1 LHIKD
6 SIVLNYISKRL
17 KIGKIYFSSN
27 RNSVVW
33 EVFAKEDIIKIIKIF
48 EDYPLNTTK
57 QLDFIAF
64 KEAFYMY
71 INKINLSKILVIKG
85 TMNKQRKEFIQSPSH
100 RINITNYWLLG
111 FVEGDGSFYL
121 TKKNRRL
128 HFELSQTF
136 IQKKTSPS
144 WDSHIF

>member
-1 LHIKD
+1 MHIKD
-6 SIVLNYISKRL
+6 SIVLSYISKHL
-17 KIGKIYFSSN
+17 KIRKIHLSSN

-33 EVFAKEDIIKIIKIF
+33 EVFAKEDVIKIIKIF

-85 TMNKQRKEFIQSPSH
+85 TMNKQRK
-100 RINITNYWLLG
+100 
-111 FVEGDGSFYL
+111 
-121 TKKNRRL
+121 
-128 HFELSQTF
+128 
-136 IQKKTSPS
+136 
-144 WDSHIF
+144 